1 MKLKPCNQVIT
12 EADGRRTYRGREV
25 RREAYEDD
33 QPSSASSS
41 QPKQPAPSK
50 AERLPATPPV
60 LNRRS
65 SSTLPTSR
73 DSSTVDQPTKKMPA
87 IEKPAAHQEKKV
99 AKIKQAPVN
108 PAVAL
113 RIAITKGRINEVR
126 ALLGS
131 GAFVDLA
138 DRQGATLLFLAA
150 EKGHTKI
157 AALLLK
163 NGASV
168 DLAKRNGATPLFIA
182 AQLGHA
188 EIATLLMRKGARVDL
203 AMSNGATPLFIA
215 TQNGHAA
222 LAALLLE
229 NGVKVDVAMTDGA
242 TPLFIAAQNGHAAL
256 AALLLQNG
264 AKVDVAFNDGATPLF
279 IAAQNGHTAL
289 ATLLLDKGA
298 KVNSAK
304 TNGATPLFIAAQ
316 KGHTALAV
324 LLLQKGAKVD
334 LAMRNGATPLFIA
347 VQEGHAGIVSALIL
361 QNKSDLAAQ
370 GFFTRSL
377 QNFATSYVDKADHKG
392 ITPLVAAI
400 EKGHLAVVSVLVAAG
415 ASIDLPDAQNNTP
428 LLLAASTND
437 PHIVALL
444 LQAGANSGIKNK
456 AGQSALDLALAS
468 SEPNSLLID
477 LLLEDA
483 STLKRSSFLASAYTQ
498 LAPQLDMLQLA
509 KQACALLMKLQHA
522 DATVQATDWRTFVNA
537 LCTKFGLRHIVAEG
551 LVAMLRQMP
560 ADWPSVGGGTSK
572 PTAAQVRQFYLHML
586 GSAQR
591 LHALNNQDEPHRAAY
606 YQAPQDMPA
615 AAKLIGLAA
624 SQSGQLIGAGQT
636 ALGDWAGSLQR
647 FFSGLSAA
655 NSAADIDTQLQN
667 EMGIHP
673 LLATT
678 IAPLWASLKTKSVA
692 GLILAMRKKF
702 NTPEFAST
710 VLEAGDSDVLRFMLM
725 EQLQVLNKLKAPR
738 RNKE

>member
-1 MKLKPCNQVIT
+1 MKLKPDNQVIT

-25 RREAYEDD
+25 RREADEDD
-33 QPSSASSS
+33 QPSSAPSP

-50 AERLPATPPV
+50 EERLPATPPV

-73 DSSTVDQPTKKMPA
+73 DSSTVDQPTKKMAPTKKRA
-87 IEKPAAHQEKKV
+87 QHQEKDIP
-99 AKIKQAPVN
+99 KINQV
-108 PAVAL
+108 PADPTAAL
-113 RIAITKGRINEVR
+113 RIAIKEGRIDEVS

-131 GAFVDLA
+131 GASVDLA
-138 DRQGATLLFLAA
+138 DRDGKTPLFLAA
-150 EKGHTKI
+150 LMGNNVIIELLLRHGATLDLSQPNGSTPLLIAAKNGHKKTAELLLKMGASINLARKDGLTPLRAATKYGHKDLVALLLQEGATVDLTQTKGNTPLFIAAQFGHTEI

-163 NGASV
+163 KGASV
-168 DLAKRNGATPLFIA
+168 DLAKIGGATPLLIA
-182 AQLGHA
+182 AK
-188 EIATLLMRKGARVDL
+188 E
-203 AMSNGATPLFIA
+203 
-215 TQNGHAA
+215 
-222 LAALLLE
+222 
-229 NGVKVDVAMTDGA
+229 
-242 TPLFIAAQNGHAAL
+242 
-256 AALLLQNG
+256 
-264 AKVDVAFNDGATPLF
+264 
-279 IAAQNGHTAL
+279 GHTE
-289 ATLLLDKGA
+289 
-298 KVNSAK
+298 
-304 TNGATPLFIAAQ
+304 
-316 KGHTALAV
+316 LAV
-324 LLLQKGAKVD
+324 LLLKNGAKVD

-370 GFFTRSL
+370 GFFKRSR
-377 QNFATSYVDKADHKG
+377 QYFTTPYIDKTGLKG
-392 ITPLVAAI
+392 NAPLAVAI
-400 EKGHLAVVSVLVAAG
+400 KKGHLAVVSVLVAAG
-415 ASIDLPDAQNNTP
+415 ASLDIPDAQNNTP

-498 LAPQLDMLQLA
+498 LAPQLDTAQLA

-537 LCTKFGLRHIVAEG
+537 LCTKLGLRHIVAEG

-572 PTAAQVRQFYLHML
+572 PTAAQVRQFYLQML
-586 GSAQR
+586 ASAQR
-591 LHALNNQDEPHRAAY
+591 LHALNNQDDPHRTAY

-615 AAKLIGLAA
+615 AAKLVGLAA

-636 ALGDWAGSLQR
+636 ALGDWAGALQR
-647 FFSGLSAA
+647 FFAGLTAA

-667 EMGIHP
+667 EMGLHP

>member
-1 MKLKPCNQVIT
+1 MAKNISRQSSHTDLHPNPAASAVNPTPAAPVVIPPPSETEKKSSAPQMKLKPGNQVIT

-25 RREAYEDD
+25 RREADEDD
-33 QPSSASSS
+33 QPSSAPSPK
-41 QPKQPAPSK
+41 PKQPAPSK
-50 AERLPATPPV
+50 EERLSATPPV
-60 LNRRS
+60 LNPRS
-65 SSTLPTSR
+65 SSSLPTSR

-113 RIAITKGRINEVR
+113 RIAITEGRINEVR
-126 ALLGS
+126 ALLES
-131 GAFVDLA
+131 GASVDLA
-138 DRQGATLLFLAA
+138 DRQGTTLLFRAA
-150 EKGHTKI
+150 EKGHTEIAALILQNGAKVDLADRDGATPLFIAAEEGHTEI

-163 NGASV
+163 NGA
-168 DLAKRNGATPLFIA
+168 
-182 AQLGHA
+182 
-188 EIATLLMRKGARVDL
+188 
-203 AMSNGATPLFIA
+203 
-215 TQNGHAA
+215 
-222 LAALLLE
+222 
-229 NGVKVDVAMTDGA
+229 KVDVAWNDGV
-242 TPLFIAAQNGHAAL
+242 TPLFMAAQNGHAAL

-304 TNGATPLFIAAQ
+304 T
-316 KGHTALAV
+316 
-324 LLLQKGAKVD
+324 
-334 LAMRNGATPLFIA
+334 NGATPLFIA

-415 ASIDLPDAQNNTP
+415 ASLDIPDAQNNTP
-428 LLLAASTND
+428 LLLAVSKND
-437 PHIVALL
+437 PQIVALL

-468 SEPNSLLID
+468 SKPNSLLID
-477 LLLEDA
+477 LVLEDA
-483 STLKRSSFLASAYTQ
+483 SNRKQRSFFASADAQ
-498 LAPQLDMLQLA
+498 LAPQLDTAQLA
-509 KQACALLMKLQHA
+509 EQACALLMKLQHA
-522 DATVQATDWRTFVNA
+522 DATVQATGWRTFVNV
-537 LCTKFGLRHIVAEG
+537 LCTMLGIRHIVAEG

-586 GSAQR
+586 ASAQR
-591 LHALNNQDEPHRAAY
+591 LHALSNQNDPHRAAY

-647 FFSGLSAA
+647 FFAGLSAA
-655 NSAADIDTQLQN
+655 NSAADIETQLQN
-667 EMGIHP
+667 EMGLHP
-673 LLATT
+673 LLTTT

>member
-1 MKLKPCNQVIT
+1 MAKNISRQSSHTDLHPNPAAPAANPTSAAPIVIPPPSETEKKSSAPQMKVKPGNQVIT

-25 RREAYEDD
+25 RREADEDD
-33 QPSSASSS
+33 QPSSAPSP

-50 AERLPATPPV
+50 EERLSATPPV
-60 LNRRS
+60 LNPRS
-65 SSTLPTSR
+65 SSSLPTSR

-138 DRQGATLLFLAA
+138 RTDGGTPLFVATKQGYP
-150 EKGHTKI
+150 KI
-157 AALLLK
+157 AALLLQE
-163 NGASV
+163 GAKV
-168 DLAKRNGATPLFIA
+168 DLGITNGTTPLFIA
-182 AQLGHA
+182 AKKGHA
-188 EIATLLMRKGARVDL
+188 
-203 AMSNGATPLFIA
+203 
-215 TQNGHAA
+215 
-222 LAALLLE
+222 
-229 NGVKVDVAMTDGA
+229 
-242 TPLFIAAQNGHAAL
+242 
-256 AALLLQNG
+256 
-264 AKVDVAFNDGATPLF
+264 
-279 IAAQNGHTAL
+279 AL
-289 ATLLLDKGA
+289 ATLLLKNGA
-298 KVNSAK
+298 TVDSAR
-304 TNGATPLFIAAQ
+304 TDGATPLFIAAQ

-324 LLLQKGAKVD
+324 LLLQKGAKAD

-361 QNKSDLAAQ
+361 QNKSDLATQ

-725 EQLQVLNKLKAPR
+725 EQLHVLNKLKAPR

>member
-1 MKLKPCNQVIT
+1 M
-12 EADGRRTYRGREV
+12 AGSDG
-25 RREAYEDD
+25 
-33 QPSSASSS
+33 
-41 QPKQPAPSK
+41 
-50 AERLPATPPV
+50 ATP
-60 LNRRS
+60 LF
-65 SSTLPTSR
+65 
-73 DSSTVDQPTKKMPA
+73 M
-87 IEKPAAHQEKKV
+87 AA
-99 AKIKQAPVN
+99 
-108 PAVAL
+108 
-113 RIAITKGRINEVR
+113 
-126 ALLGS
+126 
-131 GAFVDLA
+131 
-138 DRQGATLLFLAA
+138 QG
-150 EKGHTKI
+150 GHTEI

-163 NGASV
+163 NGA
-168 DLAKRNGATPLFIA
+168 
-182 AQLGHA
+182 
-188 EIATLLMRKGARVDL
+188 
-203 AMSNGATPLFIA
+203 
-215 TQNGHAA
+215 
-222 LAALLLE
+222 
-229 NGVKVDVAMTDGA
+229 KVDVAWNDGV
-242 TPLFIAAQNGHAAL
+242 TPLFMAAQNGHAAL

-264 AKVDVAFNDGATPLF
+264 AKVDVAFNDGATPLL

-498 LAPQLDMLQLA
+498 LAPQLDTAQLA

-522 DATVQATDWRTFVNA
+522 DATVQATGWRTLVNA
-537 LCTKFGLRHIVAEG
+537 LCTKLGLRHIVAEG

-591 LHALNNQDEPHRAAY
+591 LHALNNQDDPHRAAY

-615 AAKLIGLAA
+615 VAKLINVAA
-624 SQSGQLIGAGQT
+624 SQSGELIGAGQT
-636 ALGDWAGSLQR
+636 ALGNWAGSLQR

-655 NSAADIDTQLQN
+655 NSAADIETQLQN
-667 EMGIHP
+667 EMGLHP
-673 LLATT
+673 LLAMTITT
-678 IAPLWASLKTKSVA
+678 LWTSLKTKSVA